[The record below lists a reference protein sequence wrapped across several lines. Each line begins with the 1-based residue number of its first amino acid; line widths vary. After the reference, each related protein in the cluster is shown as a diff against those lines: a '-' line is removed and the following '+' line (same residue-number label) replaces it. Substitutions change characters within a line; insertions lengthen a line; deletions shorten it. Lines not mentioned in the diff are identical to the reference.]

1 VSGRV
6 GEWPPT
12 VTEATRLPP
21 PSPARPAFDAPGL
34 AAASG
39 GRLLRSGRRPIR
51 GAAVDSRRV
60 EPGNLFVA
68 LPGAR
73 TNGHRFLAGAVAAG
87 ASALLVTEAP
97 EATTLAGLGDTTVV
111 LVDDGVAAL
120 GRVAAAW
127 RARFQPLV
135 VGVTGSVA
143 KTSTKEAIAAVLRT
157 TRTVLASEGNENNE
171 VGLPLTLLRL
181 TPSTEAAVLEMG
193 MYVEGDIA
201 YLAALALP
209 RVGVVTAVRGVHLLR
224 AGSLAAI
231 EHEKGRLVEALPATG
246 TAVLNADDPLVA
258 AMRARTPATVM
269 TYGFAPGSDVTA
281 RDVVARGTAGM
292 AFRLVAPGVDVPVE
306 TPALGRHNVHNAL
319 AAAAV
324 GLAAGLPGAVIAAG
338 LAAPWGAPHRS
349 ALLRAGPWLVLD
361 DTYNAGPDSMAAA
374 LAMLADLPGR
384 RVAVLGE
391 MLELGPAGPAAHR
404 EVGRL
409 AAGTAALLVTVGDG
423 ALEMASGARAAGLPA
438 GAIHHAPDAA
448 AATRLLIPLLAAGD
462 TILVKG
468 SHDVALDAVVADLAA
483 AGADSGRA

>member
-1 VSGRV
+1 M

-34 AAASG
+34 ATASG
-39 GRLLRSGRRPIR
+39 GRLLRTGGRPIR

-73 TNGHRFLAGAVAAG
+73 TDGHRFLVEAVAAG
-87 ASALLVTEAP
+87 ATALLVTQTP
-97 EATTLAGLGDTTVV
+97 GLSTLAGLGDATVV
-111 LVDDGVAAL
+111 LVDDGMAAL
-120 GRVAAAW
+120 GRAAAAW

-157 TRTVLASEGNENNE
+157 TQAVLASEGNENNE
-171 VGLPLTLLRL
+171 IGLPLTLLRL
-181 TPSTEAAVLEMG
+181 TPSIEAAVLEMG

-201 YLAALALP
+201 HLAALARP
-209 RVGVVTAVRGVHLLR
+209 AIGVVTAVRGVHLLR

-231 EHEKGRLVEALPATG
+231 EREKGRLVEALPAAA

-258 AMRARTPATVM
+258 AMRARTPATVV
-269 TYGFAPGSDVTA
+269 TYGFAPGADVTA
-281 RDVVARGTAGM
+281 RDVVARGVAGM
-292 AFRLVAPGVDVPVE
+292 AFRLLAQGVDEPVE
-306 TPALGRHNVHNAL
+306 MPALGRHNVHNAL

-324 GLAAGLPGAVIAAG
+324 GLAAGLSARTVATG
-338 LAAPWGAPHRS
+338 LAEPWGAPHRS
-349 ALLRAGPWLVLD
+349 TLLRAGPWLVID

-374 LAMLADLPGR
+374 LGVLADLPGR
-384 RVAVLGE
+384 HVAVLGE
-391 MLELGPAGPAAHR
+391 MLELGPGGPAAHR

-423 ALEMASGARAAGLPA
+423 ALETAAGARAAGLPA
-438 GAIHHAPDAA
+438 DAIHHARDAA
-448 AATRLLIPLLAAGD
+448 AATRRLIPLLRSGD

-468 SHDVALDAVVADLAA
+468 SHDVALEAVVADLEA
-483 AGADSGRA
+483 AGAQGAYQ

>member
-1 VSGRV
+1 MSGRV
-6 GEWPPT
+6 GEWRPT

-39 GRLLRSGRRPIR
+39 GRVLRSGGRPIR
-51 GAAVDSRRV
+51 GAAVDSRLV

-68 LPGAR
+68 LAGVR
-73 TNGHRFLAGAVAAG
+73 TDGHRFLAQAVAAG
-87 ASALLVTEAP
+87 ATALLVTEAP
-97 EATTLAGLGDTTVV
+97 DVASLDRFGDTTVV
-111 LVDDGVAAL
+111 LIDDGVAAL

-127 RARFQPLV
+127 RSRFQPLV

-143 KTSTKEAIAAVLRT
+143 KTSTKEAAAAVLRT
-157 TRTVLASEGNENNE
+157 TREVLANEGNQNNE

-181 TPSTEAAVLEMG
+181 TPSIQAAVLEMG

-201 YLAALALP
+201 HLAALAEP
-209 RVGVVTAVRGVHLLR
+209 AIGVVTAVRGVHLLR

-231 EHEKGRLVEALPATG
+231 EREKGRLVEALPAAG

-258 AMRARTPATVM
+258 AMRTRTKAEVL
-269 TYGFAPGSDVTA
+269 TYGFAPGADVTA
-281 RDVVARGTAGM
+281 RDIVARGVAGM
-292 AFRLVAPGVDVPVE
+292 AFRLVAAGVDEPVE
-306 TPALGRHNVHNAL
+306 MAALGRHNVHNAL

-324 GLAAGLPGAVIAAG
+324 GLAAGLTPGAVAGG

-349 ALLRAGPWLVLD
+349 TLLRAGPWLVVD

-374 LAMLADLPGR
+374 LDVLADLPGR

-391 MLELGPAGPAAHR
+391 MLELGPGGPAAHR
-404 EVGRL
+404 EVGRR
-409 AAGTAALLVTVGDG
+409 AAGTAQLLVTVGDG
-423 ALEMASGARAAGLPA
+423 ALEIAAAARAAGLPA
-438 GAIHHAPDAA
+438 DVIHHAPDAA
-448 AATRLLIPLLAAGD
+448 AATRRLIPLLQPGD

-468 SHDVALDAVVADLAA
+468 SHDVALDAVVADLEAA
-483 AGADSGRA
+483 ASRGASA

>member
-1 VSGRV
+1 M
-6 GEWPPT
+6 GEWRPT

-21 PSPARPAFDAPGL
+21 PSPARPAFDAAGL

-39 GRLLRSGRRPIR
+39 GRALRSGGRPIR

-73 TNGHRFLAGAVAAG
+73 TDGHRFLDEAVAAG
-87 ASALLVTEAP
+87 ATALLVSEAP
-97 EATTLAGLGDTTVV
+97 DPAALDRLGDTTVL
-111 LVDDGVAAL
+111 LVDDGAAAL

-127 RARFQPLV
+127 RARFDPLV

-143 KTSTKEAIAAVLRT
+143 KTSTKEAVAAVLRT
-157 TRTVLASEGNENNE
+157 TREVLANEGNQNNE

-181 TPSTEAAVLEMG
+181 TPSTQAAVLEMG

-201 YLAALALP
+201 HLAALAGP
-209 RVGVVTAVRGVHLLR
+209 TIGVVTAVRGVHVMR

-231 EHEKGRLVEALPATG
+231 EREKGRLVEALPATG

-258 AMRARTPATVM
+258 AMRARTPASVA
-269 TYGFAPGSDVTA
+269 TYGFAAEADVTA
-281 RDVVARGTAGM
+281 RDVVARGVAGM
-292 AFRLVAPGVDVPVE
+292 AFRLVAQGVDEPVE
-306 TPALGRHNVHNAL
+306 MAALGRHNVHNAL

-324 GLAAGLPGAVIAAG
+324 GLAAGLSARTIAAG

-349 ALLRAGPWLVLD
+349 TLLRAGPWLVID

-374 LAMLADLPGR
+374 LDVLADLPGR

-391 MLELGPAGPAAHR
+391 MLELGPGASAAHR
-404 EVGRL
+404 EVGRR

-423 ALEMASGARAAGLPA
+423 ALEIAAGARAAGLPA
-438 GAIHHAPDAA
+438 ESIHHAADAD
-448 AATRLLIPLLAAGD
+448 AATRRLMPLLRPGD

-468 SHDVALDAVVADLAA
+468 SHDVALDAVVADLQA
-483 AGADSGRA
+483 AGGRMARA